1 MAGTQQ
7 ITVLAVPRH
16 HVHNIPL
23 HAIDDRQETIIFR
36 VLGEIDSARYY
47 IQGDL
52 LSSTFT

>member
-52 LSSTFT
+52 LSGTFT